1 MQKDL
6 LRLLR
11 DPSLLP
17 SDKQDLLSKIAGHA
31 DAMNL
36 RCFLV
41 GGLVRDLLL
50 GQTVN
55 DFDVVVEGDA
65 IKFGNSLVGEFGGKL
80 TSHPKFHTAVW
91 HLPHV
96 WNQIPDFIDLITARK
111 ESYISSGALPSVTPS
126 TIEDDLRRRDF
137 TINAMA
143 IQIDGSEL
151 LDPLHGKHDLEKK
164 LVRVLHPNSFID
176 DPTRIFRAL
185 RYEGRYSFRL
195 DPATAGLIN
204 EDSIFVIMKLSGE
217 RIRNELDLIFEE
229 ENSPQMILRA
239 GELGLFNAIHPKLP
253 MFNPEYTNF
262 LHMDPIL
269 DIPISR
275 ASMGYMFWFMD
286 LLEEEILSIAE
297 RLSFSSDLT
306 HSVWAVSQLKRSLPF
321 LSGAKPSEWVLA
333 LEKLPLHSIYV
344 VYLVSGEKSLLDYL
358 SIWRHVRPQTTGDD
372 LKARGL
378 LPGPRFGEIISQ
390 LRTGWLDGEITSA
403 EQERELLKKLIE

>member
-11 DPSLLP
+11 DPGLLP
-17 SDKQDLLSKIAGHA
+17 SEKQDLLSKIAGHA
-31 DAMNL
+31 AAMNL
-36 RCFLV
+36 RCYLV

-50 GQTVN
+50 GQPVN

-96 WNQIPDFIDLITARK
+96 WNQTPDFIDLITARR
-111 ESYISSGALPSVTPS
+111 ETYISPGALPSVIPA

-137 TINAMA
+137 TINSMA

-151 LDPLHGKHDLEKK
+151 LDPLHGGEDLEKK
-164 LVRVLHPNSFID
+164 IIRILHSNSFIE

-185 RYEGRYSFRL
+185 RYAGRYSFKL
-195 DPATAGLIN
+195 EPSTIGLIN
-204 EDSIFVIMKLSGE
+204 DDSIFVIMKLSGE
-217 RIRNELDLIFEE
+217 RIRNELDLLFEE
-229 ENSPQMILRA
+229 GNSAQMILRA
-239 GELGLFNAIHPKLP
+239 GDLGLFNAIHPNLP
-253 MFNPEYTNF
+253 TFNPEYTNF
-262 LHMDPIL
+262 LNEDPIL
-269 DIPISR
+269 DIPMSR
-275 ASMGYMFWFMD
+275 ISMGYMFWFMD

-321 LSGAKPSEWVLA
+321 LSGAKPSEWALA
-333 LEKLPLHSIYV
+333 LEKLPLLSIYA
-344 VYLVSGEKSLLDYL
+344 VYLASHEKALLDYL
-358 SIWRHVRPQTTGDD
+358 SIWRHVKAHTTGDD
-372 LKARGL
+372 LKVHGL
-378 LPGPRFGEIISQ
+378 APGPQFGEILTQ
-390 LRTGWLDGEITSA
+390 LRAAWLDGEVTSQ
-403 EQERELLKKLIE
+403 EQERELLGKLIE

>member
-11 DPSLLP
+11 DPGLLP
-17 SDKQDLLSKIAGHA
+17 SEKQDLLSKIAGHA
-31 DAMNL
+31 AAMNL
-36 RCFLV
+36 RCYLV

-50 GQTVN
+50 GQPVN

-65 IKFGNSLVGEFGGKL
+65 IQFGNSLVGEFGGKL
-80 TSHPKFHTAVW
+80 TLHLKFHTAVW

-96 WNQIPDFIDLITARK
+96 WNQTPDFIDLITARK
-111 ESYISSGALPSVTPS
+111 ESYISSGALPSVTPA

-137 TINAMA
+137 TVNAMA
-143 IQIDGSEL
+143 IQIDGCEL

-164 LVRVLHPNSFID
+164 LIRVLHSNSFID

-185 RYEGRYSFRL
+185 RYAGRYSFRL
-195 DPATAGLIN
+195 DPSTAGLIN
-204 EDSIFVIMKLSGE
+204 DDSIFVIMKLSGE
-217 RIRNELDLIFEE
+217 RIRSELDLIFEE
-229 ENSPQMILRA
+229 ENSAQMILRA

-262 LHMDPIL
+262 LHMDTIL
-269 DIPISR
+269 DIPMSR
-275 ASMGYMFWFMD
+275 SSVGYMFWFMD

-297 RLSFSSDLT
+297 RLSFPSDLT

-321 LSGAKPSEWVLA
+321 LLDAKPSEWTLA
-333 LEKLPLHSIYV
+333 LEKLPLLSIYV
-344 VYLVSGEKSLLDYL
+344 VYLVSHEKALLDYL
-358 SIWRHVRPQTTGDD
+358 SIWRHIKAHTTGED

-378 LPGPRFGEIISQ
+378 IPGPQFGEILTQ
-390 LRTGWLDGEITSA
+390 LRAAWLDGEVISQ
-403 EQERELLKKLIE
+403 EQEHELLKKLIE

>member
-1 MQKDL
+1 MQRDL

-17 SDKQDLLSKIAGHA
+17 SEKQDLLSKIANHA
-31 DAMNL
+31 VEMNL
-36 RCFLV
+36 RCYLV

-50 GQTVN
+50 GQPVN

-96 WNQIPDFIDLITARK
+96 WNQVPDFIDLITARK
-111 ESYISSGALPSVTPS
+111 ETYISSGALPSVTPA

-143 IQIDGSEL
+143 IRIDGSEL
-151 LDPLHGKHDLEKK
+151 LDPLHGRHDLEKK
-164 LVRVLHPNSFID
+164 LVRVLHANSFID

-195 DPATAGLIN
+195 DATTKGLIN
-204 EDSIFVIMKLSGE
+204 DGSIFVIMKLSGE

-229 ENSPQMILRA
+229 ENSAQMILRA
-239 GELGLFNAIHPKLP
+239 GDLGLFKAIHPKLP
-253 MFNPEYTNF
+253 MFNPEYVNF
-262 LHMDPIL
+262 LNQDPIL
-269 DIPISR
+269 DIPMSR
-275 ASMGYMFWFMD
+275 SSMGYMLWFMD
-286 LLEEEILSIAE
+286 LLEEETLSIAE

-321 LSGAKPSEWVLA
+321 LAGAKPSEWVLA
-333 LEKLPLHSIYV
+333 LEKLPLLSIYA
-344 VYLVSGEKSLLDYL
+344 VYLVSGEKALLDYL
-358 SIWRHVRPQTTGDD
+358 SIWRHIHPQTTGED
-372 LKARGL
+372 LKAHGL
-378 LPGPRFGEIISQ
+378 IPGPQFGEILSQ
-390 LRTGWLDGEITSA
+390 LRAAWLDREITSQ
-403 EQERELLKKLIE
+403 EQERELLRKLIE